1 MNAEIR
7 DLVAEL
13 EAARMEHLK
22 RLIGCN
28 IDTSTAELRSLA
40 DLQAALTAAR
50 DVLEVHEPRLGHGSE
65 SEL

>member
-13 EAARMEHLK
+13 EAARLGQLK
-22 RLIGCN
+22 KLTGCN
-28 IDTSTAELRSLA
+28 IETSGAELRILA

-65 SEL
+65 TGL